1 MSSKANV
8 LITDDGIPCLSDIGM
23 NNRLLKVTYNNAWP
37 VPSGWVFKAP
47 EELFLQ
53 CDPAVFRNTK
63 AMDVYSFACTVFT
76 VSLYAE
82 LFDNSAFVYPCRPQ
96 IFTSKPPF
104 SPRPYGKGM
113 KEKMAGAHSIGK
125 PAEMSNLMWSLLQ
138 RCLSY
143 NPDHRPSMAVVE
155 SELMMM

>member
-1 MSSKANV
+1 
-8 LITDDGIPCLSDIGM
+8 
-23 NNRLLKVTYNNAWP
+23 
-37 VPSGWVFKAP
+37 VFKAL
-47 EELFLQ
+47 EELSPQ
-53 CDPAVFRNTK
+53 CDPAVFRNTE

-76 VSLYAE
+76 VSLCTE
-82 LFDNSAFVYPCRPQ
+82 LFGNSAFIHPCPQ
-96 IFTSKPPF
+96 IFTSKLLF

-113 KEKMAGAHSIGK
+113 KEKMAGGRSIGK
-125 PAEMSNLMWSLLQ
+125 PAEISILVWSLLQ

>member
-1 MSSKANV
+1 
-8 LITDDGIPCLSDIGM
+8 LIADDGRPCLSDVGM
-23 NNRLLKVTYNNAWP
+23 NNCLLKVICNNSWP
-37 VPSGWVFKAP
+37 VPSGWVFKAL
-47 EELFLQ
+47 EELSPQ

-76 VSLYAE
+76 VSLCTE
-82 LFDNSAFVYPCRPQ
+82 LFGNSAFIYPCRPQ
-96 IFTSKPPF
+96 IFTSKLLF

-113 KEKMAGAHSIGK
+113 KEKMAGGRSIGK
-125 PAEMSNLMWSLLQ
+125 PAEVSSLVWSLLQ

-143 NPDHRPSMAVVE
+143 NPDHRPSMAMVE